1 MSSPSISMARQ
12 VPLLQ
17 RPVPLS
23 WILLL
28 ALIVHGPLLLMQ
40 LPNGSYDA
48 NLHKFFASHYAQ
60 HWFNPWN
67 TKQFTGFSQT
77 TYPPME
83 QQWVA
88 LFSHVIGLNLAY
100 MLVQFVAILLL
111 PIGVYRYAKIW
122 VNERAAS
129 YAALGSVLLGSLAF
143 LVYNAGQL
151 STTWAAPLY
160 LLALPYYY
168 EWAREANWRSLLKG
182 LVLLFAAASAH
193 HVTLIF
199 ASFIFA
205 LPVLAMAIMDRHR
218 EPAHASLGGVIS
230 RSVIFA
236 VLAIAGVFVVLM
248 PFWMEI
254 LINPIKQMTIP
265 HASRDNYI
273 LQPIW
278 GMNYFIVPW
287 GAIILS
293 IPYIFIKGLKEAR
306 LRPLFLGFW
315 VAMLFALGGTTP
327 VPKWIL
333 GRAFDVLTFERFS
346 LLAHVL
352 ALPIIGLMV
361 CDLIDHY
368 GRKAAFVTGALAALT
383 FGFAVSWPVY
393 FQNHD
398 PDFNVSEVVSFLN
411 RDGHDKFRYI
421 TLGFGSHKFDEVST
435 YTTASSVDGDYNSA
449 RLLPELTQ
457 YGSAQLT
464 NSKYFGA
471 NGMESLRAVLKHAD
485 QYGLKWIFVHD
496 TFYEPLL
503 AFGGW
508 RKTETYDRGSVT
520 LWVKDGIPPAHPM
533 PYQQSM
539 KPTEIEGIMWGT
551 LPFGSSLLALILAL
565 ALPDKRRRGADT
577 YEFPIS
583 ESEPV
588 LREAR

>member
-12 VPLLQ
+12 VPMLQ

-48 NLHKFFASHYAQ
+48 NLHKFFASHYAS
-60 HWFNPWN
+60 HWFDPWN

-77 TYPPME
+77 SYPPME

-88 LFSHVIGLNLAY
+88 LFSHIIGLNLAY
-100 MLVQFVAILLL
+100 MLVQFIAVLLL
-111 PIGVYRYAKIW
+111 PIGVYRYARIW

-129 YAALGSVLLGSLAF
+129 YAAIGSVLLGSLAF

-160 LLALPYYY
+160 LLAVPYYY
-168 EWAREANWRSLLKG
+168 EWARESNWRSLLKG

-205 LPVLAMAIMDRHR
+205 LPAVAMAIMDRKR
-218 EPAHASLGGVIS
+218 EPANASLGGVLS
-230 RSVIFA
+230 RSLIFA
-236 VLAIAGVFVVLM
+236 VLAIAGIFVVLM
-248 PFWMEI
+248 PFWMELLVNRI
-254 LINPIKQMTIP
+254 TQMPIP

-278 GMNYFIVPW
+278 GMNYFVVPW
-287 GAIILS
+287 GAMILAL
-293 IPYIFIKGLKEAR
+293 PYIFIKGLKEAR

-333 GRAFDVLTFERFS
+333 GRAFEVLTFERFS

-352 ALPIIGLMV
+352 ALPIIGLLV

-368 GRKAAFVTGALAALT
+368 GRTAAFVTGALAALT
-383 FGFAVSWPVY
+383 FGFAVAWPVY

-398 PDFNVSEVVSFLN
+398 PDFNVSEVISFLN

-457 YGSAQLT
+457 YGSGQLT
-464 NSKYFGA
+464 NAKYFGA
-471 NGMESLRAVLKHAD
+471 NGMESLRAMLKHAD

-496 TFYEPLL
+496 PFYEPLL

-520 LWVKDGIPPAHPM
+520 LWVKDGIPPAHEM
-533 PYQQSM
+533 PYQQSLR
-539 KPTEIEGIMWGT
+539 PTEVEGIMWGT

-565 ALPDKRRRGADT
+565 ALPDKRRRAET
-577 YEFPIS
+577 YEFPVS

>member
-12 VPLLQ
+12 VPMLK

-48 NLHKFFASHYAQ
+48 NLHKFFASHYAS
-60 HWFNPWN
+60 HWFDPWN
-67 TKQFTGFSQT
+67 PKQFTGFSQT
-77 TYPPME
+77 SYPPME

-100 MLVQFVAILLL
+100 MLVQFIAVLLL
-111 PIGVYRYAKIW
+111 PIGVYRYARIW

-129 YAALGSVLLGSLAF
+129 YAAIGSVLLGSLAF

-168 EWAREANWRSLLKG
+168 EWARETNWGSLLKG

-205 LPVLAMAIMDRHR
+205 LPVLAMAIMDRKR
-218 EPAHASLGGVIS
+218 EPANASLGGVLS
-230 RSVIFA
+230 RSFIFA
-236 VLAIAGVFVVLM
+236 VLAIAGIFVVLM

-278 GMNYFIVPW
+278 GMNYFVVPW
-287 GAIILS
+287 GAMILA
-293 IPYIFIKGLKEAR
+293 IPYIFFRGLKEAR
-306 LRPLFLGFW
+306 LRPLFFGFW

-327 VPKWIL
+327 VPKWLL
-333 GRAFDVLTFERFS
+333 GRAFEVLTFERFS

-352 ALPIIGLMV
+352 ALPILGLMV
-361 CDLIDHY
+361 CDLVDHY
-368 GRKAAFVTGALAALT
+368 GRTAAFVTGALAALT
-383 FGFAVSWPVY
+383 FGFAVAWPVY

-398 PDFNVSEVVSFLN
+398 PDFNVSEVISFLN
-411 RDGHDKFRYI
+411 RDGHDRFRYI

-464 NSKYFGA
+464 NAKYFGA
-471 NGMESLRAVLKHAD
+471 NGMESLRAMLKHAD

-496 TFYEPLL
+496 PFYEPLL

-520 LWVKDGIPPAHPM
+520 LWVKDGIPPAHEM

-565 ALPDKRRRGADT
+565 ALPDKRRRAET

-583 ESEPV
+583 ETEPV